1 MRFTETGIR
10 GAFVVE
16 PDLIDDD
23 RGFFARTWCQKEF
36 GVHGLNPALVQCS
49 ISFNTRAGT
58 LRGMHYQAAPYGEV
72 KMIRCTQGSI
82 FDVIIDLREDSPT
95 FTRHISVVLSANN
108 RRLLYIPAGFAH
120 GFQTLEVNTEVTYQ
134 MSEVYR
140 ADRARGVRW
149 NDAAFGIEWPAAET
163 RTMALRDRSYPD
175 FAMPER
181 VPDAAAH

>member
-1 MRFTETGIR
+1 MIFTATPLR
-10 GAFVVE
+10 GAFVLDPE
-16 PDLIDDD
+16 LKEDE
-23 RGFFARTWCQKEF
+23 RGFFARVWCREEF
-36 GVHGLNPALVQCS
+36 ERHGLETRLVQCS

-72 KMIRCTQGSI
+72 KVIRCTQGSI

-95 FTRHISVVLSANN
+95 FTRHIAVVLSASN

-120 GFQTLEVNTEVTYQ
+120 GFQTLEVNTEVMYQ

-149 NDAAFGIEWPAAET
+149 NDPAFGIEWPEAET
-163 RTMALRDRSYPD
+163 RIMALRDRTCPD
-175 FAMPER
+175 FAMPESLPNA
-181 VPDAAAH
+181 VAH